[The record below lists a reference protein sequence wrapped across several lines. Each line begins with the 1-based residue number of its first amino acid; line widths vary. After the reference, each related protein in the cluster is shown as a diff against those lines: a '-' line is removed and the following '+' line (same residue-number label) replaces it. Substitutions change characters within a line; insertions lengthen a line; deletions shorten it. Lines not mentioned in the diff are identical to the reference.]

1 MAFADKTFKGGAF
14 MNKQIQCSYCPKKSC
29 FMGDLSHAPD
39 FCPSKLNPE
48 LMIKV
53 KEKLKDPD
61 KRSMA
66 QDVART
72 WKDYCKLTRVEETV
86 LYARLRGFEKLGLAF
101 CVGLSQ
107 EAELFTNLL
116 INEGFEVVS
125 VCCMRGA
132 LSSDDVGLGR
142 DKMIPDFVSPCA
154 IPSAQASV
162 LDDNG
167 CELNILLRLC
177 VGDDT
182 LFIKHSQAPVTI
194 LAVKDRVLA
203 HNPLGALYTSRHIYT
218 RLKTKRHQ
226 KSGNLIL
233 KHKALNSWQR
243 ANNKQIVH
251 PFLRLKN
258 P

>member
-1 MAFADKTFKGGAF
+1 
-14 MNKQIQCSYCPKKSC
+14 MNKQIQCSYCAKKLC
-29 FMGDLSHAPD
+29 FVGDLSQAPD
-39 FCPSKLNPE
+39 FCPSKLNPG
-48 LMIKV
+48 LMV
-53 KEKLKDPD
+53 EAKERLKDPE

-86 LYARLRGFEKLGLAF
+86 LYARLRGFKKLGLAF

-125 VCCMRGA
+125 VCCMCGA
-132 LSSDDVGLGR
+132 LSSDDVGLPEE
-142 DKMIPDFVSPCA
+142 DKIVPGFRQPMCNPIG
-154 IPSAQASV
+154 QASV

-167 CELNILLRLC
+167 CELNILLGLC

-218 RLKTKRHQ
+218 RLKTKRP
-226 KSGNLIL
+226 K
-233 KHKALNSWQR
+233 KAEDQ
-243 ANNKQIVH
+243 
-251 PFLRLKN
+251 F
-258 P
+258 

>member
-1 MAFADKTFKGGAF
+1 

-29 FMGDLSHAPD
+29 FMGDLSQAPD

-53 KEKLKDPD
+53 KEKLKDPN
-61 KRSMA
+61 KRGMA

-86 LYARLRGFEKLGLAF
+86 LYARLRGFKKLGLAF
-101 CVGLSQ
+101 CIGLSQ

-125 VCCMRGA
+125 VCCMCGA
-132 LSSDDVGLGR
+132 LSSDDVGLPEE
-142 DKMIPDFVSPCA
+142 DKIVPGCRQPMCNPIG
-154 IPSAQASV
+154 QASV

-167 CELNILLRLC
+167 CELNILLGLC

-218 RLKTKRHQ
+218 RLKTKRP
-226 KSGNLIL
+226 K
-233 KHKALNSWQR
+233 KAE
-243 ANNKQIVH
+243 I
-251 PFLRLKN
+251 
-258 P
+258 

>member
-1 MAFADKTFKGGAF
+1 
-14 MNKQIQCSYCPKKSC
+14 MNKQIQCSYCAKKSC
-29 FMGDLSHAPD
+29 FVGDLSQAPD
-39 FCPSKLNPE
+39 FCPSKLNPG
-48 LMIKV
+48 LMV
-53 KEKLKDPD
+53 EAKERLKDPD

-86 LYARLRGFEKLGLAF
+86 LYARLRGFKKLGLAF

-125 VCCMRGA
+125 VCCMCGA
-132 LSSDDVGLGR
+132 LSSDDVGLPEE
-142 DKMIPDFVSPCA
+142 DKIVPGFRQPMCNPIG
-154 IPSAQASV
+154 QASV

-167 CELNILLRLC
+167 CELNILLGLC

-218 RLKTKRHQ
+218 RLKTKRP
-226 KSGNLIL
+226 K
-233 KHKALNSWQR
+233 KAED
-243 ANNKQIVH
+243 
-251 PFLRLKN
+251 
-258 P
+258 

>member
-1 MAFADKTFKGGAF
+1 
-14 MNKQIQCSYCPKKSC
+14 MNKQIQCSYCAKKSC
-29 FMGDLSHAPD
+29 FVGDLSQAPD
-39 FCPSKLNPE
+39 FCPSKLNPR
-48 LMIKV
+48 LMV
-53 KEKLKDPD
+53 EAKERLKDPD

-86 LYARLRGFEKLGLAF
+86 LYAKLRGFKKLGLAF

-125 VCCMRGA
+125 VCCMCGA
-132 LSSDDVGLGR
+132 LSSDDVGLPEE
-142 DKMIPDFVSPCA
+142 DKIVPGFRQPMCNPIG
-154 IPSAQASV
+154 QASV

-167 CELNILLRLC
+167 CELNILLGLC

-218 RLKTKRHQ
+218 RLKTKRP
-226 KSGNLIL
+226 K
-233 KHKALNSWQR
+233 KAED
-243 ANNKQIVH
+243 
-251 PFLRLKN
+251 
-258 P
+258 

>member
-1 MAFADKTFKGGAF
+1 
-14 MNKQIQCSYCPKKSC
+14 MNKQIQCSYCAKKSC
-29 FMGDLSHAPD
+29 FVGDLSQAPD
-39 FCPSKLNPE
+39 FCPSKLNPG
-48 LMIKV
+48 LMV
-53 KEKLKDPD
+53 EAKERLKDPD

-72 WKDYCKLTRVEETV
+72 WKDYCKLTRVEETM
-86 LYARLRGFEKLGLAF
+86 LYARLRGFKKLGLAF

-125 VCCMRGA
+125 VCCMCGA
-132 LSSDDVGLGR
+132 LSSDDVGLPEE
-142 DKMIPDFVSPCA
+142 DKIVPGFRQPMCNPIG
-154 IPSAQASV
+154 QASV

-167 CELNILLRLC
+167 CELNILLGLC

-218 RLKTKRHQ
+218 RLKTKRP
-226 KSGNLIL
+226 K
-233 KHKALNSWQR
+233 KAED
-243 ANNKQIVH
+243 
-251 PFLRLKN
+251 
-258 P
+258 

>member
-1 MAFADKTFKGGAF
+1 MS
-14 MNKQIQCSYCPKKSC
+14 KQIQCSYCAKKNC
-29 FMGDLSHAPD
+29 FAGDLSQAPD
-39 FCPSKLNPE
+39 FCPSKLNPG
-48 LMIKV
+48 LMAEA
-53 KEKLKDPD
+53 KEMLKDPD
-61 KRSMA
+61 KRKMA

-86 LYARLRGFEKLGLAF
+86 LYARLRGFKKLGLAF

-125 VCCMRGA
+125 VCCMCGA
-132 LSSDDVGLGR
+132 LSSDDVGLPEE
-142 DKMIPDFVSPCA
+142 DKIVPGFRQPMCNPIG
-154 IPSAQASV
+154 QASV

-167 CELNILLRLC
+167 CELNILLGLC

-218 RLKTKRHQ
+218 RLKTKRP
-226 KSGNLIL
+226 K
-233 KHKALNSWQR
+233 KAEDQS
-243 ANNKQIVH
+243 
-251 PFLRLKN
+251 
-258 P
+258 

>member
-1 MAFADKTFKGGAF
+1 
-14 MNKQIQCSYCPKKSC
+14 MNKQIQCSYCAKKSC
-29 FMGDLSHAPD
+29 FMGDLSQAPD
-39 FCPSKLNPE
+39 FCPSKLNPG
-48 LMIKV
+48 LMV
-53 KEKLKDPD
+53 EAKEKLKDPD

-86 LYARLRGFEKLGLAF
+86 LYARLRGFKKLGLAF

-125 VCCMRGA
+125 VCCMCGA
-132 LSSDDVGLGR
+132 LSSDDVGLPEE
-142 DKMIPDFVSPCA
+142 DKIVPGFRQPMCNPIG
-154 IPSAQASV
+154 QASV

-167 CELNILLRLC
+167 CELNILLGLC

-218 RLKTKRHQ
+218 RLKTKRP
-226 KSGNLIL
+226 K
-233 KHKALNSWQR
+233 KAE
-243 ANNKQIVH
+243 I
-251 PFLRLKN
+251 
-258 P
+258 